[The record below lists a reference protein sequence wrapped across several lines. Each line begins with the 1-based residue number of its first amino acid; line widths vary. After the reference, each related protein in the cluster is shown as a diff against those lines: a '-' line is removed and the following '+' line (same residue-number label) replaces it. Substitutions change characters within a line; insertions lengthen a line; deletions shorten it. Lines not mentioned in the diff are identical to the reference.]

1 MNLHNQLKNC
11 LSIKIW
17 KNYYSMC
24 IEERGWLNFQ
34 ILFINRKYS
43 EKFGLVGIIYKCTKF
58 GF

>member
-1 MNLHNQLKNC
+1 
-11 LSIKIW
+11 
-17 KNYYSMC
+17 MC